1 MSNVAVI
8 LTSERCGHCR
18 TMRGTG
24 RLLSKVEI
32 KKDNKQ
38 PTIQGGNHF
47 DSTWMRKL
55 ITVEGKDAKLRVVNL
70 HYKAFNPAEGMMD
83 IAVFTLENDK
93 EIRQTM
99 LKEAEGGK
107 TNMTIYIVGDNG
119 RVLSNQDIDTPWVEM
134 CKTYVPVNIGMYA
147 FFFPSLILFEGN
159 EWAESIRNK
168 TPIFG
173 YMNGFDTKNE
183 APYGALTGPGIQ
195 PNVLDFNKFLVQFF
209 NGTHELKG
217 KPAVIEVPKLPEV
230 KEAIQ
235 IPIGGNATESKT
247 QILQSSTGKRN
258 FRLYVLEK

>member
-1 MSNVAVI
+1 MSNAAVI

-18 TMRGTG
+18 NMRGSG
-24 RLLSKVEI
+24 RLMSKAEI

-38 PTIQGGNHF
+38 PTIPGGNHY
-47 DSTWMRKL
+47 DAVWLRKL

-70 HYKAFNPAEGMMD
+70 HYKSFNPAEGMMD
-83 IAVFTLENDK
+83 ISVFTLENDK

-99 LKEAEGGK
+99 LKEAESGK
-107 TNMTIYIVGDNG
+107 TNMTIYVVGETG
-119 RVLSNQDIDTPWVEM
+119 RVLSNQDIDTPWMEM

-147 FFFPSLILFEGN
+147 FFFPSLMLFESN
-159 EWAESIRNK
+159 EWTESIRNK

-173 YMNGFDTKNE
+173 YMNGFDTKKE

-195 PNVLDFNKFLVQFF
+195 PNVMEFTKFLAQFF
-209 NGTHELKG
+209 NGTRELKG
-217 KPAVIEVPKLPEV
+217 KPPVVEAPKLPEV
-230 KEAIQ
+230 KETVEVA
-235 IPIGGNATESKT
+235 IGGTAPANKT